1 MVIGIAF
8 EHCGNVENSAS
19 TKEGRLIQM
28 TPFLDFTLTG
38 DHAMTIILQ
47 QQPTSPRRFVLWD
60 AVPLTAVRGASI
72 ETAMLGTD
80 FILDALATEEID
92 HLFMVPGGLVD
103 PFLPALGR
111 QSFVRPI
118 VAAQEGGA
126 AYMADGYAR
135 ASGKFGAALCIGGP
149 GLGNTVTPIAAAAT
163 DGSPV
168 LLLSGEVSTSTEGM
182 GLFQDASSQTL
193 DDVEVMK
200 PLTRYSSS
208 VDNPRNLG
216 HLFRHALLEMKQQPQ
231 RPVHL
236 SLPRDTQVAALD
248 ATHHKID
255 SSIVHPSL
263 LSLSAAEASLPHLT
277 GEATGT
283 PPVKIVLLVGAGVE
297 HAEGASLLRS
307 FAEAWDLP
315 VATTLRAKG
324 LFPEDHPLS
333 LGVFG
338 YAGTHHARMALTD
351 QPPDLLIILGSG
363 LNERDTMHWSLDIKP
378 ANTLIVNL
386 SATVIGEH
394 TSGFG
399 IVSDCAAYLK
409 WLRGQTSRLAPALE
423 ATRSARKQWLAGIL
437 STPRLQN
444 PEEAASDAV
453 PIHPARVISDLRSV
467 FPRDGILLVDS
478 GAHRAFAGHYWNS
491 YEPRT
496 YISATNLGP
505 MGWAIPAAVGVQCA
519 VPQRRVAVITG
530 DGCMHMH
537 GIEVATAARYKL
549 PIIFVVINNSALGNV
564 WLRAHTEGPVPD
576 ELTTLPD
583 IDWAAFGV
591 SLGCRGE
598 TVHHPEELVG
608 AFTRALAQT
617 GPTVIDVKAD
627 KHCKTPVSDF
637 SAACAAWSY
646 HE

>member
-1 MVIGIAF
+1 MF
-8 EHCGNVENSAS
+8 
-19 TKEGRLIQM
+19 
-28 TPFLDFTLTG
+28 
-38 DHAMTIILQ
+38 
-47 QQPTSPRRFVLWD
+47 
-60 AVPLTAVRGASI
+60 
-72 ETAMLGTD
+72 GTD
-80 FILDALATEEID
+80 YILDALAAEEID

-111 QSFVRPI
+111 QSFIRPI

-135 ASGKFGAALCIGGP
+135 ASGKFGVALCIGGP

-168 LLLSGEVSTSTEGM
+168 LLLSGEVSTETEGI
-182 GLFQDASSQTL
+182 GLFQDASNQTL

-200 PLTRYSSS
+200 SLTRYSSS

-216 HLFRHALLEMKQQPQ
+216 HLLRHALLEMQQQPR

-236 SLPRDTQVAALD
+236 SLPLD
-248 ATHHKID
+248 AQISSFEAKHTKID

-263 LSLSAAEASLPHLT
+263 FSLAAAEVSLVHLT
-277 GEATGT
+277 GEATGV
-283 PPVKIVLLVGAGVE
+283 PPTKAVILAGAGVE
-297 HAEGASLLRS
+297 HAGGAALLRNV
-307 FAEAWDLP
+307 AEAWYLP

-338 YAGTHHARMALTD
+338 YAGTHHSRMALTD

-363 LNERDTMHWSLDIKP
+363 LNERDTMHWSLGLQH
-378 ANTLIVNL
+378 ANTLIVNI

-399 IVSDCAAYLK
+399 VVSDCTAYLG
-409 WLRGQTSRLAPALE
+409 WLMEQKSRLAPVFESTREGRRKWLE
-423 ATRSARKQWLAGIL
+423 GIR
-437 STPRLQN
+437 STPRLQD
-444 PEEAASDAV
+444 PEQTRSEAE
-453 PIHPARVISDLRSV
+453 PIHPARIITDLRSV

-478 GAHRAFAGHYWNS
+478 GAHRAFAGHYWTS

-505 MGWAIPAAVGVQCA
+505 MGWAVPASVGVQCA
-519 VPQRRVAVITG
+519 APGRRVAVITG

-537 GIEVATAARYKL
+537 GIEVATAARYQL
-549 PIIFVVINNSALGNV
+549 PIIFVVINNAALGNV
-564 WLRAHTEGPVPD
+564 WLRAHLEGPVPA
-576 ELTTLPD
+576 ELTSLPD

-591 SLGCRGE
+591 SLGCHGE
-598 TVHHPEELVG
+598 TVSRPEELAAV
-608 AFTRALAQT
+608 FTRALGNA
-617 GPTVIDVKAD
+617 GPTVIDIKAD
-627 KHCKTPVSDF
+627 KNCRTPVSDF
-637 SAACAAWSY
+637 ATACAAWSY

>member
-1 MVIGIAF
+1 
-8 EHCGNVENSAS
+8 
-19 TKEGRLIQM
+19 
-28 TPFLDFTLTG
+28 
-38 DHAMTIILQ
+38 
-47 QQPTSPRRFVLWD
+47 
-60 AVPLTAVRGASI
+60 
-72 ETAMLGTD
+72 MLGCD
-80 FILDALATEEID
+80 YILDALATEEID

-111 QSFVRPI
+111 QTFVRPI

-126 AYMADGYAR
+126 TYMADGFAR

-168 LLLSGEVSTSTEGM
+168 MLLSGEVSTAAEGL

-200 PLTRYSSS
+200 PITRYSSS

-216 HLFRHALLEMKQQPQ
+216 HLFRHALLEMKRQPH

-236 SLPRDTQVAALD
+236 SLPQDNQNGEID
-248 ATHHKID
+248 AKHTKID
-255 SSIVHPSL
+255 SLLAEPCL
-263 LSLSAAEASLPHLT
+263 LSLSAAEASLASLT
-277 GEATGT
+277 GAEAGS
-283 PPVKIVLLVGAGVE
+283 PPIKIVILAGAGVE
-297 HAEGASLLRS
+297 YANGAGLLRS
-307 FAEAWDLP
+307 FAEAWHLP

-338 YAGTHHARMALTD
+338 YAGTHHSRLALID

-363 LNERDTMHWSLDIKP
+363 LNERDSMHWSLKLSP
-378 ANTLIVNL
+378 GHTLMVNI
-386 SATVIGEH
+386 SAEVIGQNM
-394 TSGFG
+394 SGFG
-399 IVSDCAAYLK
+399 IVSDCASYLA
-409 WLRGQTSRLAPALE
+409 WLIEQTPRLTPALE
-423 ATRSARKQWLAGIL
+423 STRMRRAEWLEGIR
-437 STPRLQN
+437 SRPRLQD
-444 PEEAASDAV
+444 PENSRSDAV
-453 PIHPARVISDLRSV
+453 PIHPARAITDFRNV

-505 MGWAIPAAVGVQCA
+505 MGWAVPAAIGVQCA
-519 VPQRRVAVITG
+519 MPQRRVAVITG

-537 GIEVATAARYKL
+537 GLEVATAARYRL
-549 PIIFVVINNSALGNV
+549 PVIFVVINNSALGNV
-564 WLRAHTEGPVPD
+564 WLRAHTEGPVPT
-576 ELTTLPD
+576 ELTSLPD

-591 SLGCRGE
+591 SLGCQGE
-598 TVHHPEELVG
+598 TVRHPDDLVRTF
-608 AFTRALAQT
+608 AKALTNA

-627 KHCKTPVSDF
+627 KKCTTPVADF
-637 SAACAAWSY
+637 SAALAAWSY